1 VLPNLSLVLELLGNV
16 FTNFIFEKFLS
27 HEALVTERV
36 TGTSNNQTQLL
47 SSYKWQKLFER
58 CNLRSFDSFRSK
70 FFAKVISRFKSFSLI
85 EYDLWIFPS
94 VFLMEMID
102 LRGREL
108 KYAKELLLN
117 HYRKSSQNSMRLQD
131 MWVEL
136 KLWSRT
142 TYVRCFDAVYTRQ
155 TNAIPQPG

>member
-1 VLPNLSLVLELLGNV
+1 MLPNLSLVLELLGNV